1 MAYHHLA
8 FATHDMLATDLFYS
22 QAMGFELEKV
32 EIAKTPGGGHAK
44 HFFYSTGGGG
54 MIAFWE
60 LHDPSLP
67 SDFPT
72 GLSEAAGLPA
82 WVNHVAFEAGSVE
95 GLEIARKRWL
105 ETGYDVLEIDH
116 GWCRS
121 VYTTDP
127 NRTLVEFCVTLEAFG
142 PGDRQA
148 AREALTRDDLPFS
161 PEPKIEIHRTG
172 RERPIHEADSAGSA
186 DSDDSGNLAD

>member
-1 MAYHHLA
+1 MPYHHLA
-8 FATHDMLATDLFYS
+8 CATHDMLATDRFYT

-72 GLSEAAGLPA
+72 GLSEASGLPV
-82 WVNHVAFEAGSVE
+82 WVNHVAFEGHSVE
-95 GLEIARKRWL
+95 GLEVAKKRWL

-116 GWCRS
+116 RWCRS

-127 NRTLVEFCVTLEAFG
+127 NGTLVEFCVTLEAFG
-142 PGDRQA
+142 PADRQQ
-148 AREALTRDDLPFS
+148 AREALTRDEMPTSEAPTVEF
-161 PEPKIEIHRTG
+161 HRTE
-172 RERPIHEADSAGSA
+172 RERPIHEADQV
-186 DSDDSGNLAD
+186 DSTD